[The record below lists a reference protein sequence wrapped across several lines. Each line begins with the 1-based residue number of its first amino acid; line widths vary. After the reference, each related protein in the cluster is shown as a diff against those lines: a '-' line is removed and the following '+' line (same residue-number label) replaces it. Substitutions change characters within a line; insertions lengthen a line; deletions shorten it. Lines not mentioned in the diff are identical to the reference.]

1 MMKPILLPCLAAAI
15 AALAFTAPP
24 ALTPAAAQINL
35 NMSIGTPPPPP
46 RYEVVPP
53 PRHGY
58 TWAPGYWRWEHD
70 RHVWSEGH
78 WMEAREGHRWEP
90 DHWVRHENGWSHNP
104 GHWER

>member
-1 MMKPILLPCLAAAI
+1 MKSMGLRRLAIAAI
-15 AALAFTAPP
+15 AASSLVVPLAAM
-24 ALTPAAAQINL
+24 PAAAQINL

-53 PRHGY
+53 PRRGY

-78 WMEAREGHRWEP
+78 WIETREGHHWVP
-90 DHWVRHENGWSHNP
+90 DHWVRHEYGWSHDP